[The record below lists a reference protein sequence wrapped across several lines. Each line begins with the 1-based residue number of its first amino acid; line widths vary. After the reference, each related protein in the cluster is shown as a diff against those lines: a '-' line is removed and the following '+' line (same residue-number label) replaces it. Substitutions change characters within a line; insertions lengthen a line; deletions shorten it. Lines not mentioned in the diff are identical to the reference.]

1 MQAVFGHFHVSAFP
15 RCVYIAVIVLVI
27 YYLLVVGAK
36 LVFERRFISQIR
48 FLTVGYLHGFGLSVV
63 LRYESDASGFF
74 SKPLIWKGHSHLHGR
89 SRYAS
94 GQFPS
99 SLQKFGEF
107 HDVET
112 VT

>member
-1 MQAVFGHFHVSAFP
+1 M
-15 RCVYIAVIVLVI
+15 LVI

-36 LVFERRFISQIR
+36 LVVERRFSSQTR
-48 FLTVGYLHGFGLSVV
+48 FLTVDYLYGFGLSFV

-74 SKPLIWKGHSHLHGR
+74 PKPLLWKGPSHLHGR

-99 SLQKFGEF
+99 SLQKIGAFQ
-107 HDVET
+107 DVET